1 METLVAVGGIVIG
14 LAIVIAII
22 ASRYKVAKPTEAFI
36 LTGRNRKNTVN
47 AEGKSVQDLS
57 GQKVVIGGGTI
68 VLPFLQNLHRIS
80 LESQTINVKVLGV
93 PAKDGIL
100 LDVDGVAVIKVDGNE
115 EAVRAAAQRFGGST
129 EQIKTQADDVLGGT
143 LRAIIGTLTV
153 QQIIGDRKSFAE
165 AVVNSVTDVLQGQGL
180 ILDTFQIQ
188 RVEDREDYLVNLGK
202 PQAARV
208 KAQASIAESE
218 SLLASKQKQLSV
230 QEEISNSER
239 QLALRQAE
247 IKAETDKAQAVA
259 ASAQPLEV
267 AAQQQV
273 ILRERELVEAATAK
287 VTERQLE
294 VSVRR
299 PAEAK
304 RYEVEQEA
312 EGKKTSQIL
321 AAEAARRAAIE
332 KAEADAEMAR
342 LRGQGELA
350 LAKAKAE
357 SDKAEAQGRLSLAEA
372 EAEAIRLKGMA
383 EADAIRAQGLAEAE
397 AMQKRAEAFE
407 EYGQAAIADSMMK
420 VLPEIA
426 RELAAPMSNIKDM
439 TVISTDGSNKLLNNS
454 VEGFASLGKMVEGA
468 TGLSLNDLITNITSG
483 AKNSG
488 KKPGDDVVS
497 GTVV

>member
-1 METLVAVGGIVIG
+1 METLVAVGGIIIG
-14 LAIVIAII
+14 LALVISVI

-36 LTGRNRKNTVN
+36 LTGRNRKTTVN
-47 AEGKSVQDLS
+47 DEGRSVQDLS

-115 EAVRAAAQRFGGST
+115 EAVRAAAQRFGGSID
-129 EQIKTQADDVLGGT
+129 QIKSQADEVLGGT

-180 ILDTFQIQ
+180 VLDTFQIQ
-188 RVEDREDYLVNLGK
+188 RVEDREDYLVNLGR

-218 SLLASKQKQLSV
+218 SLLESKQKQIKV
-230 QEEISNSER
+230 EEEIANSER

-259 ASAQPLEV
+259 SSAQPLEV

-273 ILRERELVEAATAK
+273 ILRQRELVEAAKAK
-287 VTERQLE
+287 VTEQELE
-294 VSVRR
+294 VSIRR

-304 RYEVEQEA
+304 RYEIEQNAEA
-312 EGKKTSQIL
+312 QKTSNIL
-321 AAEAARRAAIE
+321 AAEAARRAEIE
-332 KAEADAEMAR
+332 KAEAEAEKSR
-342 LRGQGELA
+342 LKGQGDLA
-350 LAKAKAE
+350 LATAKAE
-357 SDKAEAQGRLSLAEA
+357 ADKVQATGKIALANA
-372 EAEAIRLKGMA
+372 EAEAIRLNGNA
-383 EADAIRAQGLAEAE
+383 EAEAIRAKGLAEAE
-397 AMQKRAEAFE
+397 AMEKRAEAFE
-407 EYGQAAIADSMMK
+407 SYGQAAIADTMMK

-454 VEGFASLGKMVEGA
+454 VEGFASLGKMVESA
-468 TGLSLNDLITNITSG
+468 TGLSLNDMIATLTSG
-483 AKNSG
+483 KGDGSAPISG
-488 KKPGDDVVS
+488 KIVE
-497 GTVV
+497 

>member
-321 AAEAARRAAIE
+321 AAEASRRAAIE

-342 LRGQGELA
+342 LRGQGELS

-357 SDKAEAQGRLSLAEA
+357 SDKAEAQGRLSLAQA

-483 AKNSG
+483 KNSG

>member
-14 LAIVIAII
+14 LALVIAVI

-36 LTGRNRKNTVN
+36 LTGRNRKTTVDD
-47 AEGKSVQDLS
+47 EGRSVQDLS

-80 LESQTINVKVLGV
+80 LESQTIAVKVLGV

-129 EQIKTQADDVLGGT
+129 DQIKSQADEVLGGT

-180 ILDTFQIQ
+180 VLDTFQIQ
-188 RVEDREDYLVNLGK
+188 RVEDREDYLTNLGR
-202 PQAARV
+202 PQAARI

-218 SLLASKQKQLSV
+218 SLLESKQKQISV
-230 QEEISNSER
+230 QEEIANSER
-239 QLALRQAE
+239 QLALRQAA
-247 IKAETDKAQAVA
+247 IKAETDKAQAIA
-259 ASAQPLEV
+259 SSAQPLEV

-273 ILRERELVEAATAK
+273 ILRQRELVEAAKAK
-287 VTERQLE
+287 VTEQELE
-294 VSVRR
+294 VSIRR

-304 RYEVEQEA
+304 RYEIEQNAEA
-312 EGKKTSQIL
+312 KKTSDIL
-321 AAEAARRAAIE
+321 AAEASRRAQVE
-332 KAEADAEMAR
+332 KAEADAEMSR
-342 LRGQGELA
+342 LKGQGDLA
-350 LAKAKAE
+350 LATAKAE
-357 SDKAEAQGRLSLAEA
+357 SDKVQATGKLALA
-372 EAEAIRLKGMA
+372 NADAEAIRLSGLA
-383 EADAIRAQGLAEAE
+383 EADSIRAKGLAEAE
-397 AMQKRAEAFE
+397 AMEKKAEAFE
-407 EYGQAAIADSMMK
+407 AYGQAAIADTMMK
-420 VLPEIA
+420 ILPEIA

-454 VEGFASLGKMVEGA
+454 VEGFASLGKMVESA
-468 TGLSLNDLITNITSG
+468 TGLSLNDMIANLT
-483 AKNSG
+483 SG
-488 KKPGDDVVS
+488 KKDPSSPIS
-497 GTVV
+497 GKIVE

>member
-47 AEGKSVQDLS
+47 SEGKSVQDLS

-312 EGKKTSQIL
+312 EGKKTAQIL
-321 AAEAARRAAIE
+321 AAEASRRAAIE

-342 LRGQGELA
+342 LRGQGELS

-383 EADAIRAQGLAEAE
+383 EADSIRAQGLAEAE

-483 AKNSG
+483 KTAA
-488 KKPGDDVVS
+488 KKPGNDVID